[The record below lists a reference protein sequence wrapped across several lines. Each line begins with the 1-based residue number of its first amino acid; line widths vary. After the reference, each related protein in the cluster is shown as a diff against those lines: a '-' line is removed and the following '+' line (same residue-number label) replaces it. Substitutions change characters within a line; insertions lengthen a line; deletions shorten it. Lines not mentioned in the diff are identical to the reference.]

1 MLKIVIFDSGYG
13 GENFADRLES
23 ELPTTEIIRVI
34 DWRSADIILANSK
47 RARILAEKAL
57 RPFIGKVDLIIVANY
72 LVSATSLKYF
82 RHKYKDQ
89 KFIGFTL
96 TPRRII
102 PGRPTLIL
110 TTKAITKNF
119 AYFNFTHRLR
129 AKTICLDRWPALID
143 DGELTKEN
151 LESDLQSAVG
161 QIKKFVPKQVF
172 LACSQFTELKPELR
186 NFFGHNIRIVDSFE
200 DTIDE
205 TYKVLNLRGRSGKK
219 RVL

>member
-82 RHKYKDQ
+82 RRKYKDQ

-96 TPRRII
+96 TPRRI
-102 PGRPTLIL
+102 
-110 TTKAITKNF
+110 
-119 AYFNFTHRLR
+119 
-129 AKTICLDRWPALID
+129 
-143 DGELTKEN
+143 
-151 LESDLQSAVG
+151 
-161 QIKKFVPKQVF
+161 
-172 LACSQFTELKPELR
+172 
-186 NFFGHNIRIVDSFE
+186 
-200 DTIDE
+200 
-205 TYKVLNLRGRSGKK
+205 
-219 RVL
+219 